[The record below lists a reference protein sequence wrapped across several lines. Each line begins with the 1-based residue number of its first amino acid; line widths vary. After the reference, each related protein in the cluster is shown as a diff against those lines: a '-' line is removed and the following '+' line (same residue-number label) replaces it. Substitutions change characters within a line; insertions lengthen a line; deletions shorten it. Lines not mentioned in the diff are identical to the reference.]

1 MRRVRRPPA
10 CEQALAR
17 ASKLPLLGGLHVVRP
32 IFLFTVRFMDS
43 LVSPYS
49 FSKTPGTED
58 GVLEPIPTFSTCY
71 SAPFIVLPVSL
82 LLLSGYLPLPLTT

>member
-17 ASKLPLLGGLHVVRP
+17 ASKLPLFGGLHIVRP
-32 IFLFTVRFMDS
+32 IFVFTVRLMDS
-43 LVSPYS
+43 LYS

-71 SAPFIVLPVSL
+71 SAPFIVLPVRL
-82 LLLSGYLPLPLTT
+82 LVLSGCLPLPLTT

>member
-1 MRRVRRPPA
+1 MRRFWCAPA

-17 ASKLPLLGGLHVVRP
+17 ASKLPLPGGLHLVRP
-32 IFLFTVRFMDS
+32 IFVFSVRFLDIHS
-43 LVSPYS
+43 FSPS
-49 FSKTPGTED
+49 SSKTPGTED

-82 LLLSGYLPLPLTT
+82 LHLSGYLPFPLTA